1 MPTCVPNYH
10 GIGIPSQKRSGK
22 VLTALIAGLL
32 VLLAASFVVVVV
44 VWPKAAEKTPDQK
57 VPAVNVTV
65 LPIVP
70 IKDFKDTFTIPGS
83 VEPNSVVRVAAEVPG
98 RIERITGV
106 EGQTIAAGDKLA
118 ELNTDLLQAS
128 FDQAKA
134 TMDLDAR
141 ELLRVKGLRDRGV
154 ATDTELDQA
163 RARAEASKAMFDA
176 AKAQLDRA
184 VIYSPASGRL
194 NKVPVEP
201 GEYVAPGAILAEIVE
216 IDPVLVVVE
225 APEKDMRYLSVGNTE
240 TILADALDSKEFT
253 GRISYMSAVADTA
266 SRTTRVEIM
275 VPNADN
281 ELKSG
286 QIVTVH
292 MERRTIPEA
301 IMIPLEAVI
310 SLETGYRVYVVVD
323 GLAKARDVK
332 LGLFKGRDVRVLS
345 GLATGDK
352 LIVSGHYYVGPDQP
366 VKVIGEGDQVAPTAT
381 APATSPATSQA
392 APAKPA
398 SAGGNRQ

>member
-10 GIGIPSQKRSGK
+10 GIGGPSQKRSGK
-22 VLTALIAGLL
+22 VLGGLIAGLL
-32 VLLAASFVVVVV
+32 VLLAASFVVVVAV
-44 VWPKAAEKTPDQK
+44 LPKPVEDAPDQK
-57 VPAVNVTV
+57 IPAVNVKV
-65 LPIVP
+65 LPVVP
-70 IKDFKDTFTIPGS
+70 IADFKDTFTMPGS

-106 EGQTIAAGDKLA
+106 EGQAIKAGDMLA
-118 ELNTDLLQAS
+118 KLNTDLLQAS
-128 FDQAKA
+128 FDQARA

-141 ELLRVKGLRDRGV
+141 ELLRVEGLRDRGV

-184 VIYSPASGRL
+184 VIYSPTSGTL
-194 NKVPVEP
+194 NKIPVET
-201 GEYVAPGAILAEIVE
+201 GEYVAPGTIIAEIVE
-216 IDPVLVVVE
+216 TDPVLVVVE
-225 APEKDMRYLSVGNTE
+225 VPEKDMRYLRVGKTE

-253 GRISYMSAVADTA
+253 GRISYLSAVADVA

-275 VPNADN
+275 VPNPDN

-292 MERRTIPEA
+292 MQRRTITEA

-310 SLETGYRVYVVVD
+310 SLEKGYRVYVVVN
-323 GLAKARDVK
+323 GVAKDRDVK
-332 LGLFKGRDVRVLS
+332 LGMFKGRNVRVLS
-345 GLATGDK
+345 GLAAGDK

-366 VKVIGEGDQVAPTAT
+366 VKVIGEGDQVEPTAT
-381 APATSPATSQA
+381 APATNPAQ
-392 APAKPA
+392 PA